1 MFSQPKYTLPECR
14 RVVMSMAKKPPSVSR
29 SMYEYLKTN
38 SKNMRRL
45 REIEGKIRE
54 LAGKTR
60 EIAGKSREIPG
71 NRGRYREIAGAK
83 KKKNGD

>member
-1 MFSQPKYTLPECR
+1 MGTRQNGVRNSGAKSGRSQEI
-14 RVVMSMAKKPPSVSR
+14 
-29 SMYEYLKTN
+29 E
-38 SKNMRRL
+38 SKS
-45 REIEGKIRE
+45 REI
-54 LAGKTR
+54 AGKSR